1 MIIESPPRTLAP
13 HDAASIRPRLSALQP
28 SPPRLLPLAKSP
40 PALAAAQPSGPV
52 RVFIHVT
59 DLAQRPAVDRIR
71 SELSGLNVAVPPV
84 RFVRNA
90 PGRTELRCLKQ
101 ADCAAASRIA
111 HDLTQA
117 LRTPVTLVDMS
128 RTYEHD
134 GAVRP
139 GSLELWVAPGV

>member
-1 MIIESPPRTLAP
+1 M
-13 HDAASIRPRLSALQP
+13 
-28 SPPRLLPLAKSP
+28 
-40 PALAAAQPSGPV
+40 

-59 DLAQRPAVDRIR
+59 DPAQRPAVDRIR
-71 SELSGLNVAVPPV
+71 SELGGLNVAVPPV

-111 HDLTQA
+111 RDLTQA

-134 GAVRP
+134 GSVRP